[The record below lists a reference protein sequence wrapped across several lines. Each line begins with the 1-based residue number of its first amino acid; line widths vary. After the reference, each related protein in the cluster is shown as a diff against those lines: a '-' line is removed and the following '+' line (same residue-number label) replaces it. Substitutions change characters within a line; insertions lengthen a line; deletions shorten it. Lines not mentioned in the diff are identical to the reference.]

1 MYITFLFSEII
12 IHNCKILQVDNNRQS
27 KKILAFFN
35 IIRKSIR
42 YNTGPKQEK
51 SLLPT
56 SSLTV
61 GCGTASHH
69 ANLSGGNL
77 SIVEESLIE
86 VLWLFELLWTR
97 QHVFTPQPAYL
108 LSSMRSMF
116 TPSLKG
122 CMIAKPQIEDKSELL
137 YCTAFFKCCILLLS
151 SIEILFTYAEQH
163 CPFSCLS
170 RIGTERTSTY
180 MSIEETRAA
189 EEEFKTC
196 SL

>member
-35 IIRKSIR
+35 IIRKFIT
-42 YNTGPKQEK
+42 YNAWPKQEK

-61 GCGTASHH
+61 GYSTASHH

-86 VLWLFELLWTR
+86 VLWLFELL
-97 QHVFTPQPAYL
+97 
-108 LSSMRSMF
+108 
-116 TPSLKG
+116 
-122 CMIAKPQIEDKSELL
+122 
-137 YCTAFFKCCILLLS
+137 
-151 SIEILFTYAEQH
+151 
-163 CPFSCLS
+163 
-170 RIGTERTSTY
+170 
-180 MSIEETRAA
+180 
-189 EEEFKTC
+189 
-196 SL
+196 